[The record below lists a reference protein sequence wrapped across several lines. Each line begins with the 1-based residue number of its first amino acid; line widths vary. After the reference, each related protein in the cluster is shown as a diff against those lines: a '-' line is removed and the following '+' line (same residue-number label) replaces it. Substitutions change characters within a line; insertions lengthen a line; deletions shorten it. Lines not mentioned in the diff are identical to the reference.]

1 LLKQSERLFF
11 GGAALG
17 NLADMPQ
24 HQSARKDSQGCQHRP
39 KGQVNAHESQLT
51 ASQPRKEHGFI
62 GSGVEM
68 AHKLRNPGT
77 FSHSCGEASIS
88 QLFEARPRFCKS
100 GGICWIK
107 FVACIAGDIHHDLL
121 GHSPRPFV
129 NPYQEQLVNSEP
141 RYSAATAA
149 SAMNCDSHFFRRLTF
164 SR

>member
-1 LLKQSERLFF
+1 
-11 GGAALG
+11 
-17 NLADMPQ
+17 
-24 HQSARKDSQGCQHRP
+24 
-39 KGQVNAHESQLT
+39 
-51 ASQPRKEHGFI
+51 
-62 GSGVEM
+62 M

-129 NPYQEQLVNSEP
+129 NPYQEQLINSEGSAGFP
-141 RYSAATAA
+141 RDDRGLQWRYEPLRV
-149 SAMNCDSHFFRRLTF
+149 CRRLQLLR
-164 SR
+164 SGANEQAEK

>member
-1 LLKQSERLFF
+1 MLKQSERLFF

-77 FSHSCGEASIS
+77 FSHSVLTLHDAQDLVVRGNQIKPVA
-88 QLFEARPRFCKS
+88 PMGKTWRF
-100 GGICWIK
+100 
-107 FVACIAGDIHHDLL
+107 
-121 GHSPRPFV
+121 
-129 NPYQEQLVNSEP
+129 LVIVG
-141 RYSAATAA
+141 RA
-149 SAMNCDSHFFRRLTF
+149 
-164 SR
+164 